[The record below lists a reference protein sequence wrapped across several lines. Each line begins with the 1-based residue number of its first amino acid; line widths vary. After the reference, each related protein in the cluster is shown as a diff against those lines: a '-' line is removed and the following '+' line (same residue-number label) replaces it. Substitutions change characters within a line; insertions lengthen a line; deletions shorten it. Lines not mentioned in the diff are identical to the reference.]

1 MCTVGMWRPAGAVE
15 GVENAIA
22 FRNEVSGAK
31 LIGEPDEWGSCRND
45 REGILENRERARNMV
60 M

>member
-1 MCTVGMWRPAGAVE
+1 MGMWRPAGAVE

-22 FRNEVSGAK
+22 FRNEVSRTK
-31 LIGEPDEWGSCRND
+31 LIGEPAEGVSCRND